1 MNDQKAL
8 NTMNNKFDLPG
19 DNQHYIENMDEGEF
33 LQFFTLCCKFC
44 ISQDLRRVKHLVCDL
59 TATDNEIMEYLLFL
73 VENFNEAIYDIP
85 MRRAAVT
92 GMINRK
98 QSKRGLS
105 RRKKLVYRLSRDAEA
120 KCRRLFMT
128 EKEQNECRKEGIK
141 LFYKKCRYKYLT
153 FPPSIISGS
162 KYDDLMQRDFLTE
175 EEKDELKAVYEMV
188 EGGRYSSKGR
198 IRKDN
203 FMKISEIMSKEKND
217 L

>member
-44 ISQDLRRVKHLVCDL
+44 ISQDLRHVKHLVCDL

-141 LFYKKCRYKYLT
+141 LFYKKCRYKY
-153 FPPSIISGS
+153 
-162 KYDDLMQRDFLTE
+162 
-175 EEKDELKAVYEMV
+175 
-188 EGGRYSSKGR
+188 
-198 IRKDN
+198 
-203 FMKISEIMSKEKND
+203 
-217 L
+217 